1 MTSNPTA
8 IRERNSMNDLPETVL
23 QFGSGKFL
31 RGFADL
37 FIHQM
42 NADGQRIGRI
52 VVVQSTGDGRA
63 NALTEQGGRY
73 QVAVRGLA
81 GGQTVDRVEE
91 SASISRALFAS
102 RQWLEVLAVARSP
115 ELRLIISNT
124 AENGYRLEPADRAH
138 LAP

>member
-1 MTSNPTA
+1 MTPNPTA
-8 IRERNSMNDLPETVL
+8 IRGRDSMSDLPETVL

-31 RGFADL
+31 RGFAAL

-42 NADGQRIGRI
+42 NADGQHIGRI

-63 NALTEQGGRY
+63 NALTDQGGRY

-81 GGQTVDRVEE
+81 GGQTIDRVEE

-102 RQWLEVLAVARSP
+102 RQWPDVLAVARSP
-115 ELRLIISNT
+115 ELRVIISNT
-124 AENGYRLEPADRAH
+124 AATGYNLEPAD
-138 LAP
+138 